1 MLRFFQLWVV
11 VRKIGFENCPIA
23 ERNIFRHRCN
33 PSEGRSLKERRKRK
47 DRRKTIDPR
56 YRNPAYPNFVD
67 RRKYDRR
74 KWDGDGVTCVVSE
87 HPDSRLV
94 MSIGIMT
101 VIFVLS
107 VFFLST
113 LNVEKVAEVKRAGSV
128 FCDTVLPYI
137 LPWSF

>member
-1 MLRFFQLWVV
+1 M
-11 VRKIGFENCPIA
+11 
-23 ERNIFRHRCN
+23 FRGMYR
-33 PSEGRSLKERRKRK
+33 SLEGRSFRDRRSAK

-67 RRKYDRR
+67 RRKCDRR

-101 VIFVLS
+101 VLFVLS

-113 LNVEKVAEVKRAGSV
+113 LNVEKVAEVKRAGSI